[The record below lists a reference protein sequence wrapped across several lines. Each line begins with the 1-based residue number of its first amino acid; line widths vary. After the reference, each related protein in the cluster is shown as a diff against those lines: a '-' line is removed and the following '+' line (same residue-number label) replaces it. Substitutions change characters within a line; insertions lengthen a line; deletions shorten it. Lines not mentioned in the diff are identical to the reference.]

1 MPKCNH
7 AHGPS
12 TGEADRLTTFNKYGE
27 LFLSLAS
34 NTYWFADMFDL
45 ATGMEGEYGASY
57 YGYGVGLFLAL
68 LTAPGA
74 SYCHAIM
81 NVQHQKTADEHK
93 HEEHHHE
100 HEHKHCHDHNHTYT
114 HEESHAEHTHT
125 AQPVTTG
132 YTVLPEASE
141 EKRPEAKSNYLTFKD
156 KVMLV
161 GDAITHVGDAAGT
174 VTAIVDAVTK
184 NALPRW
190 GKGVLQCGATLF
202 GAFYTAAD
210 VRSCKNAIIDHNKNK
225 YEPENPNLRI
235 ARII

>member
-12 TGEADRLTTFNKYGE
+12 VETEDRLTKFNKYGE

-57 YGYGVGLFLAL
+57 YGYGFGLFMAL

-81 NVQHQKTADEHK
+81 NVQHQKPADD
-93 HEEHHHE
+93 HE
-100 HEHKHCHDHNHTYT
+100 HAHDHAHNHEHT
-114 HEESHAEHTHT
+114 HEESHVEHTHPT
-125 AQPVTTG
+125 QPVTTE
-132 YTVLPEASE
+132 YAALPETSE
-141 EKRPEAKSNYLTFKD
+141 EKRSHTIQSYLTFKD

-161 GDAITHVGDAAGT
+161 GDAITHVGGAAGT

-202 GAFYTAAD
+202 GSFYTAAD

-225 YEPENPNLRI
+225 QAQEEPHLRV
-235 ARII
+235 ARMV

>member
-1 MPKCNH
+1 MTVPKCNH

-12 TGEADRLTTFNKYGE
+12 NGSPDRLTTFNKYGE

-45 ATGMEGEYGASY
+45 ASGMEGEYGASY
-57 YGYGVGLFLAL
+57 YGYGFGLFMAI

-81 NVQHQKTADEHK
+81 NLQHQKPADNHQHEHN
-93 HEEHHHE
+93 HE
-100 HEHKHCHDHNHTYT
+100 HEHNHQHGQDHHHN
-114 HEESHAEHTHT
+114 EALPAEQTDP
-125 AQPVTTG
+125 ASAITTG
-132 YTVLPEASE
+132 YVALHEAKEEKHSPVEAS
-141 EKRPEAKSNYLTFKD
+141 YLSFKD
-156 KVMLV
+156 KIMLV

-202 GAFYTAAD
+202 GSFYTAAD
-210 VRSCKNAIIDHNKNK
+210 VRSCKNAIIDHNKAQ
-225 YEPENPNLRI
+225 ENQQDTNLSV
-235 ARII
+235 ARMA